1 MSKLEND
8 NDYYILFKTAK
19 LNKREAKQVG
29 VGIVFGIIGLI
40 VVFCLPIEKNKII
53 DYLIISIFIT
63 GGYILGCKVFKIKNK
78 GKAHGSFEKIV
89 YRAFDKEEHVHD
101 FMNGKIRFGRIDIY
115 TKIEDEKLRDATEGQ
130 GLVVVNGNRTHSQM
144 ASKVTYICSFHRSL
158 EPAIDSSRPYIVK
171 ISNPKKLATYIT
183 KALDSETPGFRGGV
197 EGVNVKYDYGEKRE
211 NNMPRGDFSAYITYS
226 QKPEQFQNE
235 NESRFVLI
243 SKKDLGEYYTV
254 DLKTSISGCKL
265 IKI

>member
-19 LNKREAKQVG
+19 LNKREAKQLG
-29 VGIVFGIIGLI
+29 VGFIFGIICLI
-40 VVFCLPIEKNKII
+40 VVFCLPIEKNKTI
-53 DYLIISIFIT
+53 DYLIISIFVI
-63 GGYILGCKVFKIKNK
+63 GGYILGCKIFKKKNK

-89 YRAFDKEEHVHD
+89 YRAFDKDEYVHD
-101 FMNGKIRFGRIDIY
+101 FMNGKVRFGRIDIY

-130 GLVVVNGNRTHSQM
+130 GLVVVNGIRTHSQM
-144 ASKVTYICSFHRSL
+144 ASRVTYISCFHRSL
-158 EPAIDSSRPYIVK
+158 KPAIDSSRPYIVE
-171 ISNPKKLATYIT
+171 ISNTKKLAEYIT
-183 KALDSETPGFRGGV
+183 KALESETSGFWGGV
-197 EGVNVKYDYGEKRE
+197 EGVNVEYDKGEIRE
-211 NNMPRGDFSAYITYS
+211 NNMSPDFPAYITYS

-235 NESRFVLI
+235 NESRFVII